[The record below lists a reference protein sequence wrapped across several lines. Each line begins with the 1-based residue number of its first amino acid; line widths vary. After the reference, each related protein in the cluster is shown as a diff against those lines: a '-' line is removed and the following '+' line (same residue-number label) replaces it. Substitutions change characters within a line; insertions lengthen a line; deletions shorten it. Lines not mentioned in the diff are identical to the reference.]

1 MNAPQLLIDDCGRRL
16 GIDRREFLYAIHI
29 PERRSGNE
37 RRCGGDRRNGKGFR
51 FLINSERRAVSNFVL
66 IDSL

>member
-1 MNAPQLLIDDCGRRL
+1 MNASQLIIDSGGRRL
-16 GIDRREFLYAIHI
+16 GVDRREFLYAVHI

-37 RRCGGDRRNGKGFR
+37 RRCGGDRRNGKDFI
-51 FLINSERRAVSNFVL
+51 FLINSKRRAVSNFAL